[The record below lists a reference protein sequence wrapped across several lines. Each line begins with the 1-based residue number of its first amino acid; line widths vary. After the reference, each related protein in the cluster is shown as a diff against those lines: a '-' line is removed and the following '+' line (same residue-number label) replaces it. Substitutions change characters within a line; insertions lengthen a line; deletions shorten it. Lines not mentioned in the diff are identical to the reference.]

1 MFVMSKIHDLKLK
14 SRFYPDKYTRQ
25 VNLEIDVIRKQ
36 LLAFCL
42 HTMPCDDFAAEESA
56 RQYPRFD
63 GSKWIAPSD
72 QSDQSDQSDRS
83 GQLVLRS
90 FSEGGSTKS
99 TGGSHAGQD

>member
-14 SRFYPDKYTRQ
+14 SRFYPDEYTRQ

-56 RQYPRFD
+56 RRYPRFD

-72 QSDQSDQSDRS
+72 QSDPSD
-83 GQLVLRS
+83 QLVLRS
-90 FSEGGSTKS
+90 FSEGGSIKS
-99 TGGSHAGQD
+99 SGGSHAIQN

>member
-14 SRFYPDKYTRQ
+14 SKFYPDEYTRQ

-36 LLAFCL
+36 LLAFRL

-72 QSDQSDQSDRS
+72 QSDQSDQSAP
-83 GQLVLRS
+83 
-90 FSEGGSTKS
+90 STLSAKS
-99 TGGSHAGQD
+99 TGESHAGQD

>member
-1 MFVMSKIHDLKLK
+1 MINPYEVPLYSPKYRAYMFVMSKIHDLKLK
-14 SRFYPDKYTRQ
+14 SRFYPDEYTRQ

-56 RQYPRFD
+56 RRYPRFD

-72 QSDQSDQSDRS
+72 ESVPS
-83 GQLVLRS
+83 VT
-90 FSEGGSTKS
+90 SEGDR
-99 TGGSHAGQD
+99 HASQD

>member
-1 MFVMSKIHDLKLK
+1 MIKPYEVPLYSPKYRAYMFVMSKIHDLKLK
-14 SRFYPDKYTRQ
+14 SKFYPAEYTRQ
-25 VNLEIDVIRKQ
+25 VNFEIDVIRKQ

-72 QSDQSDQSDRS
+72 QSGQSDNP
-83 GQLVLRS
+83 
-90 FSEGGSTKS
+90 
-99 TGGSHAGQD
+99 GGSHAVQN